1 MSRSL
6 DTYRR
11 KRDPAKTPEPFSGNE
26 GGGGEPIFVVQRHD
40 ARRLHFDFRI
50 ERGGALQSWAVPKGI
65 PLRKGQR
72 HLAVHV
78 EDHPL
83 DYAAFEGEIPAGEYG
98 AGTVEIWDRGHYELV
113 EEKRDGGLT
122 VRLRGERLNGLWT
135 LVPTRI
141 DGDER
146 NWLMIRKD
154 EGEAGGDASDLR
166 PMLAVAAS
174 ELPTAGDDWVYEVKW
189 DGYRVIAAV
198 DGGEATLR
206 SRNGNDLTGRFA
218 ARRARAPRG
227 AAQRRLRAR
236 RRGVRARRGWPPA
249 LLAAPARRRRARH
262 VRVRPAPARRP
273 RRDRPA
279 AARAPRAA
287 RGDAHRRRC
296 DPALGRVRR
305 RPGPVRAGA
314 RGSGSRA

>member
-1 MSRSL
+1 MAGVLGAARPGR
-6 DTYRR
+6 DRVANAARR
-11 KRDPAKTPEPFSGNE
+11 REPRASTPIAASATRPRRPEPFSGDG

-50 ERGGALQSWAVPKGI
+50 ERGGALAELGGAEGHPAAQGRAPPGGARRG
-65 PLRKGQR
+65 PPARLRR
-72 HLAVHV
+72 RSRARSR
-78 EDHPL
+78 P
-83 DYAAFEGEIPAGEYG
+83 GEYG
-98 AGTVEIWDRGHYELV
+98 GGTVEIWDRGHYELV

-135 LVPTRI
+135 LVPARL

-154 EGEAGGDASDLR
+154 GGRGRRATPPACGRCSRWPR
-166 PMLAVAAS
+166 PTC
-174 ELPTAGDDWVYEVKW
+174 PTGDDWVYEVKW

-198 DGGEATLR
+198 EGGEATLR

-218 ARRARAPRG
+218 QVARRAARRA
-227 AAQRRLRAR
+227 AKLRLRAR
-236 RRGVRARRGWPPA
+236 RRGVRARRGRPAA

-262 VRVRPAPARRP
+262 VRVRPAAARRP

-287 RGDAHRRRC
+287 RGDARS
-296 DPALGRVRR
+296 PAT
-305 RPGPVRAGA
+305 
-314 RGSGSRA
+314 